1 MATIINNKSTKPGY
15 GAEWSLEISLD
26 CSGAADKVDQVCRET
41 HDVGGFTF
49 SSSRRSF
56 GLVEH
61 GGQEKEPEH
70 VLTAH
75 GVSTAHIVISW
86 YVCKTRQACDR

>member
-1 MATIINNKSTKPGY
+1 VNPGDPIRLQRC
-15 GAEWSLEISLD
+15 GS
-26 CSGAADKVDQVCRET
+26 KVDQEDQVCRET
-41 HDVGGFTF
+41 HDVGVFTLF
-49 SSSRRSF
+49 SRWRLF

-75 GVSTAHIVISW
+75 GVSPAHIVISW
-86 YVCKTRQACDR
+86 